1 MSAAHDIGDEVN
13 PVETLA
19 AHVVRTRFE
28 DLPPAA
34 VKAAKTF
41 ILDSIGV
48 GVAGSDGPWIRELIE
63 TVKTWGTG
71 DEARVLVHGTR
82 LPASSAAIINAYQ
95 IHCLEYDCVNEDAVI
110 HPMATILGAVS
121 AEADR
126 AGGYSGKDLIL
137 AVVLGVDA
145 SCVLGISSRAPMRFF
160 RPSTAGAFGATAA
173 IAKLR
178 GLDEA
183 TLINAFGAVYGQISG
198 TLAPHREGSPVL
210 GMQIGF
216 CARGAIAACDLA
228 QAGLIGPHEVITGMY
243 GYLPMYEGDYD
254 HVAAFASLGTAWQI
268 MRVSHKPF
276 PSGRLTHGV
285 VDGIQQLQKR
295 EGLKPE
301 DVDRMVALV
310 PPLAHRLTGRPDIP
324 SPEPNYAKL
333 CIPFVAATA
342 LLEGTVDVRHFKG
355 DWLRNPAV
363 HEIAARVEPIEDNNP
378 NTNAVAPQRLEVY
391 LRDGR
396 MLAVDM
402 PQIFGHPDNPL
413 SYEQNVEKF
422 KNAWASAARPLSA
435 AQADRM
441 IDAVDDLE
449 SVDDVRS
456 LIDLTMAGAE

>member
-1 MSAAHDIGDEVN
+1 MSAAHDIGEDVN

-19 AHVVRTRFE
+19 AHVVRTKFE
-28 DLPPAA
+28 DLPQDA
-34 VKAAKTF
+34 VNAAKTF

-48 GVAGSDGPWIRELIE
+48 GVAGSDGPWVRELIE
-63 TVKTWGTG
+63 TAKKWGTG
-71 DEARVLVHGTR
+71 DDSRVFVHGTR
-82 LPASSAAIINAYQ
+82 LPATTAAIVNAYQ

-137 AVVLGVDA
+137 AVALGVDA
-145 SCVLGISSRAPMRFF
+145 SCVLGVSSRAPMRFF

-173 IAKLR
+173 VAKLR

-183 TLINAFGAVYGQISG
+183 TLINAFGAIYGQISG

-216 CARGAIAACDLA
+216 CARGAISACDLA

-243 GYLPMYEGDYD
+243 GYLPMYEGEYD
-254 HVAAFASLGTAWQI
+254 HVAAFASLGKTWQI
-268 MRVSHKPF
+268 NRVSHKPF

-285 VDGIQQLQKR
+285 VDGIQQLRKR
-295 EGLKPE
+295 EGLKAE
-301 DVDRMVALV
+301 DVERMVALV

-324 SPEPNYAKL
+324 NPEPNYAKL

-355 DWLRNPAV
+355 DWLRNPKV
-363 HEIAARVEPIEDNNP
+363 HEIAANVEPVEDNNP

-391 LRDGR
+391 LKDGR
-396 MLAVDM
+396 KLEVDM
-402 PQIFGHPDNPL
+402 PQIFGHPENPL
-413 SYEQNVEKF
+413 SDEQNIEKF
-422 KNAWASAARPLSA
+422 KRSWSAAAKPLSESS
-435 AQADRM
+435 ADQM
-441 IDAVDDLE
+441 IEAVSNLE
-449 SVDDVRS
+449 GVDDVRS
-456 LIDLTMAGAE
+456 LIDLTIA